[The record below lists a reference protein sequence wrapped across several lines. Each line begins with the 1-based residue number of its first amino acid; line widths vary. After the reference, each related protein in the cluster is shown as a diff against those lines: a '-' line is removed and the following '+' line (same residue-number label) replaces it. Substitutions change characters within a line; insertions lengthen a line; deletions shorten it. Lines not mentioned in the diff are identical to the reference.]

1 MLVDSHCHLDHS
13 KMEVSPEEAVRRA
26 RLAGVERIVTICT
39 RLDRYELV
47 SGIAEGFDDVFMGVG
62 VHPHEAGEAGID
74 SPDRLIELAADPK
87 MVGVGETGLD
97 YFYDFAPKQRQ
108 RTSFEAHI
116 LAARHLA
123 LPLIIHTRDADD
135 DTVSILREHWQDGP
149 FLILIHCFT
158 GGQALADAVVE
169 MDGFVS
175 LSGITTFKSAED
187 LRQVIDTVPN
197 NRLIVETDAPYL
209 APTPHRGKTN
219 EPAFVAHT
227 ADFWAARKGME
238 AADFRSV
245 TGQNFL
251 TLFSKVPGERVF
263 DDR

>member
-13 KMEVSPEEAVRRA
+13 KMEQNPQEVVRRA

-39 RLDRYELV
+39 RLDRFDV
-47 SGIAEGFDDVFMGVG
+47 IKAIAEPFDDVFMGVG

-74 SPDRLIELAADPK
+74 SPEPLIELAKDPK

-97 YFYDFAPKQRQ
+97 YFYDFAPKDRQ

-116 LAARHLA
+116 LASRHVA

-135 DTVSILREHWQDGP
+135 DTIAILREHWQDGP
-149 FLILIHCFT
+149 FPILIHCFT

-175 LSGITTFKSAED
+175 LSGITTFKNAED
-187 LRQVIDTVPN
+187 LRAVIDSVPDD
-197 NRLIVETDAPYL
+197 RLLVETDAPFL
-209 APTPHRGKTN
+209 APAPHRGKTN

-227 ADFWAARKGME
+227 ADFWAARKGMT
-238 AADFRSV
+238 AADFRSL

-251 TLFSKVPGERVF
+251 TLFSRVPGKRAYTE
-263 DDR
+263 